1 MIHLKILTTPGCGH
15 CLQAKQVIER
25 VKGDYPDL
33 EVEEVDIT
41 RHPEVVG
48 RYGVFVSPAV
58 IIDEEVAFTGGV
70 REKDLRAR
78 LDALS
83 GTRR

>member
-1 MIHLKILTTPGCGH
+1 MIRLKILTTPGCAH
-15 CLQAKQVIER
+15 CRQAKQVLEQVR
-25 VKGDYPDL
+25 GDYPDL
-33 EVEEVDIT
+33 EVEEIDIT
-41 RHPEVVG
+41 RHPEVVA

-58 IIDEEVAFTGGV
+58 IINEAVAFTGGV

-83 GTRR
+83 GVRR